1 MQSLKKDYTAF
12 KTADQGVPRRAVT
25 PGVAFARKD
34 GNSRDALSDL
44 SNPSAC
50 EEPIDGLALGNLS
63 LAAVLLEDEVRSAS
77 WMLGEEATMHCIKAA
92 QNVLKAALQQERI
105 LAQQTARIG
114 ELEKAVDT
122 DILTGLLNRR
132 GFEAE
137 LSRILS
143 SARRFDEEGV
153 LVYIDLD
160 AFKPVNDTYGHA
172 AGDEVLRR
180 VGAILRKN
188 VRETDSI
195 GRVGGDE
202 FAVVLT
208 RTDHQNGIRC
218 AKGLD
223 TLLNTAH
230 ITWQGQEIPL
240 RASLGYQVYGPHDDG
255 AELLHRADTEMYRC
269 KRSRAGCDN
278 ATTGFVTTL
287 VR

>member
-1 MQSLKKDYTAF
+1 MQSLKKDYVAF
-12 KTADQGVPRRAVT
+12 NALDKGGPHRAVT

-34 GNSRDALSDL
+34 GVPRDGRSGSHDPLLGDEQTDS
-44 SNPSAC
+44 PT
-50 EEPIDGLALGNLS
+50 LGNLS
-63 LAAVLLEDEVRSAS
+63 LAAVLLEDEVRNAC
-77 WMLGEEATMHCIKAA
+77 WMFGEEAAMHCIKAA
-92 QNVLKAALQQERI
+92 QNVLRAALQQERI
-105 LAQQTARIG
+105 LAQQTARLA

-143 SARRFDEEGV
+143 SAQRFNEEGV

-172 AGDEVLRR
+172 AGDEILRR
-180 VGAILRKN
+180 VGAILRDN
-188 VRETDSI
+188 VRKTDSI

-208 RTDHQNGIRC
+208 RTGHQNGIRC

-240 RASLGYQVYGPHDDG
+240 RASLGYQAYGPHDDG
-255 AELLHRADTEMYRC
+255 AELLHRADTAMYRC
-269 KRSRAGCDN
+269 KRSRAGCGD
-278 ATTGFVTTL
+278 ATDGFVTTL
-287 VR
+287 AR